1 MCICVYTY
9 LLVHSLGVC
18 VRVCACVVARERLGH
33 RHWAVWCG
41 RPFFPRAPWRMASS
55 HVAGVPCTPRA
66 LQAVQTAVPR
76 SDVCSQLAAPCSGWE
91 LTASEVRSCGLVFW
105 KVARPVCPAG
115 AASQPWTLV
124 AVAAAVWGGGRCGVG
139 REGPVRGG
147 PALGRPKGPSS
158 SGAAGRLGAAAPVCS
173 VKVVGVRRP
182 GLTTLALLC
191 PGEPTAHLSLLTG
204 WAVAM
209 SREQLTPQTGPLLT
223 QSLLQASCGALCGA

>member
-1 MCICVYTY
+1 MRVRVCVWACESCRRWCVCVRLCACACAWLCACGCGHMCICACTY

-18 VRVCACVVARERLGH
+18 VRVCTCMVARERLGH

-91 LTASEVRSCGLVFW
+91 LTASEVRFCGLVFW

-124 AVAAAVWGGGRCGVG
+124 AVAAAVWGVAAVGLGVRDPSAGVQLLAAPRGRA
-139 REGPVRGG
+139 
-147 PALGRPKGPSS
+147 ALGLLGGWVRPP
-158 SGAAGRLGAAAPVCS
+158 PC
-173 VKVVGVRRP
+173 
-182 GLTTLALLC
+182 AL
-191 PGEPTAHLSLLTG
+191 
-204 WAVAM
+204 
-209 SREQLTPQTGPLLT
+209 
-223 QSLLQASCGALCGA
+223 